1 MRSFLPTRSRLMAVV
16 LAALSLAMQALP
28 VLADGGTIP
37 FLSLIHI

>member
-1 MRSFLPTRSRLMAVV
+1 MAVV

-37 FLSLIHI
+37 FPR